1 MYDVTDLLHV
11 QVLNKI
17 FLSYAYKHK
26 GFWTLLH
33 IKRLHG
39 TTAITL
45 FYLSPFLFVFL
56 FFFVFSLFFSS
67 LPPFVNH
74 SP

>member
-39 TTAITL
+39 TTATR
-45 FYLSPFLFVFL
+45 
-56 FFFVFSLFFSS
+56 FSDSTPKAGSDKLQKKIGKKFI
-67 LPPFVNH
+67 
-74 SP
+74 